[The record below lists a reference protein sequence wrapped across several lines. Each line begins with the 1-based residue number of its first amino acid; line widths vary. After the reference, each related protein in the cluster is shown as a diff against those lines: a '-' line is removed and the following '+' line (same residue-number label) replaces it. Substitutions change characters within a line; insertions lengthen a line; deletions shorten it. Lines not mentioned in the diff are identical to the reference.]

1 VLVRLDHVADDI
13 VNANYGKPIAMEV
26 KMPGEKLRPDQE
38 RMKAVMTNPWNGW
51 QWFTVYSLEEVREVL
66 R

>member
-1 VLVRLDHVADDI
+1 
-13 VNANYGKPIAMEV
+13 
-26 KMPGEKLRPDQE
+26 MPGEKLWPDQE